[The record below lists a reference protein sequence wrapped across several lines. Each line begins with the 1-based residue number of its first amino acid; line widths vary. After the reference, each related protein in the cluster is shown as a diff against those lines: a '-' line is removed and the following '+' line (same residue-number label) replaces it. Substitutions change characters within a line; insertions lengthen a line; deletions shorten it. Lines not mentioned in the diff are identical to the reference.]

1 MRRGLTHM
9 MMALAVTAMLVA
21 GCGDAPMVED
31 TVQMPDT
38 DIAPE
43 DEAGPEISEI
53 EPGKQAPDFTA
64 PLVGGGEVSLSDYE
78 GRVLVLDF
86 WATWCGACVDELPEY
101 QALYEQWDQDEV
113 AYIAMSA
120 DGDMSTVEAF
130 LEGHPD
136 WTMPFALPSDE
147 MLDAYLPMR
156 TLPASRVIDGDGVIR
171 YEFKGAAADKVAEA
185 VKRLQAEGEGADEG
199 QDG

>member
-1 MRRGLTHM
+1 MTRGLAYT

-21 GCGDAPMVED
+21 GCGESPMVED

-38 DIAPE
+38 DVAQD

-53 EPGKQAPDFTA
+53 EPGKEAPDFTA
-64 PLVGGGEVSLSDYE
+64 PLVGGGEASLSDYE
-78 GRVLVLDF
+78 GKILVLDF
-86 WATWCGACVDELPEY
+86 WATWCAACVDELPEF
-101 QALYEQWDQDEV
+101 QELYEQWDEDEV

-120 DGDMSTVEAF
+120 DGDMSVVEAF

-147 MLDAYLPMR
+147 VLDAYLPTR
-156 TLPASRVIDGDGVIR
+156 TLPASRVIDGEGIVR

-185 VKRLQAEGEGADEG
+185 VKRLQAEGE
-199 QDG
+199 DG